1 MDEPRDELHDLL
13 ASYRQAIE
21 PPAESEARVREAL
34 RSSIPGWSTPPSP
47 AERGVLLPF
56 VGRARQVV
64 VVGCAL
70 AAALALTFGVS
81 SYLGERRELD
91 RDLAQTPFQRSD
103 SGAAERQVEA
113 RSPEVQAPSSDPV
126 ATPDEGARVEPA
138 GADAADEVEVEL
150 EGASAAEAL
159 PEADVPA
166 PRRVRATTSRAA
178 STEPDA
184 IEAPSPAPE
193 AEEAAPILDLAR
205 ELRLIRA
212 AEEHLQAGRGDEA
225 LAALER
231 HRREFPGGQL
241 EPEREASRVTAL
253 CQQGRADEASARAQ
267 AFAERWPDSPLVAR
281 VRRVCAAD

>member
-13 ASYRQAIE
+13 ASYRKAIE

-47 AERGVLLPF
+47 AERGVLLLF
-56 VGRARQVV
+56 VGRARQLV

-81 SYLGERRELD
+81 SHLGERRELD
-91 RDLAQTPFQRSD
+91 RGLAQTPFQRSD

-113 RSPEVQAPSSDPV
+113 QAPSSDV
-126 ATPDEGARVEPA
+126 AATPDEGARVEPA

-159 PEADVPA
+159 PEADAPA

-184 IEAPSPAPE
+184 IEAPPPAPE